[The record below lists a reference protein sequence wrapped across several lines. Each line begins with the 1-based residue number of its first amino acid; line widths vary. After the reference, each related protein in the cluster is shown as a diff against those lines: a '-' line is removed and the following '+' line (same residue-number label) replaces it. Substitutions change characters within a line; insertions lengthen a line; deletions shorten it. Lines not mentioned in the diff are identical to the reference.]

1 MTELFRTLVKEK
13 PLSII
18 AGVVILLLILVAIF
32 ADVLAPYPHDEVGVI
47 ISEAALSFLG
57 FGLPISWQSWAGC

>member
-18 AGVVILLLILVAIF
+18 AGVVIDAWGRY
-32 ADVLAPYPHDEVGVI
+32 D
-47 ISEAALSFLG
+47 
-57 FGLPISWQSWAGC
+57 